1 MTKYLWPLGTHVFLL
16 LVAAWLIVAPWMW
29 GLVTGGGAWGGA
41 ATTLFWTG
49 IGIAVLALVGLYA
62 WWQGLRQELVQRG
75 VIAEPAR
82 EAPEEPRPAP
92 VTRTPAAESDLDV
105 ELRRLADAVLRD
117 LSNRLRDTQN
127 RREGT

>member
-16 LVAAWLIVAPWMW
+16 VVAAWLIVAPWMW
-29 GLVTGGGAWGGA
+29 GLVRSGSAWDGA

-49 IGIAVLALVGLYA
+49 IGLAVLALVGLYA

-75 VIAEPAR
+75 LLAEPVR

-92 VTRTPAAESDLDV
+92 VARTAPPDSELDA

-117 LSNRLRDTQN
+117 LSNRLRDTPN